1 MEEEPA
7 AKRKRRATARGDD
20 FTYDDKEVDESIREQ
35 ARRQPK
41 AASLKPKPA
50 AAAPLR
56 DAAEPEPEPVEVE
69 LRSQEKSLL
78 EKYTILAEIK
88 EKLRRQPTEQT
99 VAEREAERNRA
110 AKDATKAALAAVQ
123 EQQRQQHEQPAGR
136 EEEEE
141 EE

>member
-1 MEEEPA
+1 MMEEEPA

-50 AAAPLR
+50 AAAAPR
-56 DAAEPEPEPVEVE
+56 DATEPEPEPVEVE
-69 LRSQEKSLL
+69 LTAQEKSLL

-123 EQQRQQHEQPAGR
+123 EQQRQQHEQPADN
-136 EEEEE
+136 
-141 EE
+141 